1 MLSQLQQLKKEI
13 LKKLEE
19 IKDEKTLQNFEIEI
33 LGRKGKLTKIL
44 RGISELPLEER
55 KKVGKLANEL
65 KELFENRIQTLRKKI
80 LENKYK
86 DIEKKETIDFKK
98 LGIIPSKEKGALHL
112 IPSFIDQIKKIALEL
127 GYEILE
133 GPEIETDWYN
143 FESLN
148 IPKDHPA
155 RDLQDTFYLDI
166 FNKEPYLLRTH
177 TTNMQVHIMEKR
189 KPPIKTIVIGR
200 VYRRDDDPTHS
211 PMFHQFD
218 ALVVDK
224 GIKLSDLKGTLELFF
239 KKLLGEDINIR
250 FRTSYFPFTEPSIEV
265 DITCTLCKGKGCGVC
280 KGTGW
285 LEMAGAGMV
294 HPNVFKN
301 AGYDPALFKG
311 FAFGAGI
318 ERPLMIKHKIEN
330 IRVFFENDLRF
341 LEQFKE

>member
-330 IRVFFENDLRF
+330 IRLFFENDLRF